1 MNKGFNSLGTL
12 LKITKMTAKAMNTL
26 LHSCTLTMSQMN
38 MTVGQTKN
46 LRNLLVR
53 YVFLRNNGDILNKPE
68 KELNA
73 SEKDGADIHRNLA
86 TIVQKL
92 LKDKP
97 EEDKLNKIK

>member
-1 MNKGFNSLGTL
+1 MGTL
-12 LKITKMTAKAMNTL
+12 LKITKMTAKAMNTV
-26 LHSCTLTMSQMN
+26 LHFLTMSQMN

-53 YVFLRNNGDILNKPE
+53 YVFLRNNGDTLNKPE

-92 LKDKP
+92 LKNKT